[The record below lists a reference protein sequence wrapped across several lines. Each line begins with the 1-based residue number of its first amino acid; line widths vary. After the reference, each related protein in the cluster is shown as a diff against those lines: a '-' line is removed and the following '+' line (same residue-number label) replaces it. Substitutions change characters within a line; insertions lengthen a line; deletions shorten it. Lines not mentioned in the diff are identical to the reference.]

1 MKRRSFLQGLLLL
14 LTAPLLAQKSK
25 KMNPSNIRLLR
36 HATLVVQ
43 FNKRKIVVDPMLSAK
58 GELDPVQNCGNDTRI
73 PMVDLPIGGKEMD
86 QLLGEV
92 DAILVTHIHRDHWDV
107 AAQKRIDKNKLIF
120 CQPGDEVK
128 IKEQGFTHVTVIET
142 STEWEGIRLTRTGGQ
157 HGTGEIGKKM
167 GNVSGFVLQAKEES
181 IYIAGDTIWCDEVKN
196 ALDKFKPKV
205 TVLNTG
211 GAKFLTGDPITMTPA
226 DVISVQQQ
234 LPSTRIIAVH
244 MDTVNHCF
252 IRRTD
257 LAQALAEKKIKVLI
271 PKDGETVPL

>member
-1 MKRRSFLQGLLLL
+1 MKRRSFLQGLLLF
-14 LTAPLLAQKSK
+14 LTAPLLAQKSR

-36 HATLVVQ
+36 HATLVVELH
-43 FNKRKIVVDPMLSAK
+43 RKKILVDPMLSAK
-58 GELDPVQNCGNDTRI
+58 GELDPVQNCGNETRI
-73 PMVDLPIGGKEMD
+73 PMVDLPLDEKELD
-86 QLLGEV
+86 TLLTSV

-107 AAQKRIDKNKLIF
+107 AAQKRIDKNKQIF
-120 CQPGDEVK
+120 CQPGDEIK
-128 IKEQGFTHVTVIET
+128 IREQGFTQVKVIET
-142 STEWEGIRLTRTGGQ
+142 STEWEGIRITRTGGQ

-167 GNVSGFVLQAKEES
+167 GNVSGFVLKAKEES
-181 IYIAGDTIWCDEVKN
+181 IYIAGDTIWCEEVKK
-196 ALDKFKPKV
+196 ALTEFKPKV

-226 DVISVQQQ
+226 DVISVQEQ

-257 LAQALAEKKIKVLI
+257 LAQALTEKKINVLI